1 MSSAPSID
9 LIDLK
14 TSGVQSPPL
23 RGQILRHSLWM
34 TLVGQVE
41 RVVGLLVT
49 FALRWGLSA
58 SDLGV
63 YSGLRLLLDNTNRSS
78 LGVAL
83 GAVQKT
89 TILNAQGKS
98 DEALYITNVAA
109 TSNTITSSIYG
120 AGLIFWGGRL
130 MMQHEIEWGV
140 GLVVVGVLAILK
152 RRQDFHIAILRS
164 ESKFGLVGR
173 LALIQ
178 SLVFT
183 FATLVGIILA
193 GFWGLIASLAI
204 GFLVQSVVLN
214 QNDPDR
220 NFQSCWDWHRTVGLA
235 ATGLPI
241 LAANSS
247 WAMLNTIDRA
257 LILTDMP
264 DGATQAGYYSI
275 AILATNWCS
284 DIAGRVGLVL
294 YPEYQRSI
302 GSGTKNTSVLIEAEK
317 ASLILFAVLSFLSLW
332 AILLGNLVLPAIF
345 PSLATGVTAI
355 QPMLAGSVAL
365 AATWP
370 LRQAWTAL
378 DRPWVLATVAGCVVI
393 PQYLAIQSV
402 AGGGSIVEIAQT
414 SSQFQV
420 IATILLFAITLTQT
434 QFQWVRLKWWT
445 LTIACI
451 AYCQAIESNLLLDLP
466 FMGRSNVVFTIY
478 QLLIASLPISVLA
491 VWFYRNQFHKISH
504 SSQMREN

>member
-1 MSSAPSID
+1 MSSAPSSID

-14 TSGVQSPPL
+14 TSGVQSSPL
-23 RGQILRHSLWM
+23 RGQILRHSFWM

-120 AGLIFWGGRL
+120 AALIFWGGRL
-130 MMQHEIEWGV
+130 MMQHEMEWGV
-140 GLVVVGVLAILK
+140 GLVVVGILAILK

-173 LALIQ
+173 LSLIQ

-220 NFQSCWDWHRTVGLA
+220 NFQSCWDWPRTFELA

-257 LILTDMP
+257 LILTNMP

-302 GSGTKNTSVLIEAEK
+302 GSGVKNSDILIEAEK

-345 PSLATGVTAI
+345 PRLSTGVTAI
-355 QPMLAGSVAL
+355 QPMLTGSVAL

-378 DRPWVLATVAGCVVI
+378 NRPWILALVAGSVSI
-393 PQYLAIQSV
+393 LQYFTIKAAVGRCTISDV
-402 AGGGSIVEIAQT
+402 ARI
-414 SSQFQV
+414 SSQFQI
-420 IATILLFAITLTQT
+420 IATIALFVITLTQT
-434 QFQWVRLKWWT
+434 KFQWNRLKWWT
-445 LTIACI
+445 LSIFWSG
-451 AYCQAIESNLLLDLP
+451 YCQAVGAILQVDQPLSSPTSSGHVIGLL
-466 FMGRSNVVFTIY
+466 MV
-478 QLLIASLPISVLA
+478 ASLPVIIFTAL
-491 VWFYRNQFHKISH
+491 FYQSYFLRNGH
-504 SSQMREN
+504 SGQMS

>member
-1 MSSAPSID
+1 MSSVVSID

-14 TSGVQSPPL
+14 AKEQQSSPVS
-23 RGQILRHSLWM
+23 GQILRHSLWL

-41 RVVGLLVT
+41 RIVGLVVT
-49 FALRWGLSA
+49 FAMRWGLSA
-58 SDLGV
+58 SDLGI
-63 YSGLRLLLDNTNRSS
+63 YTGLRLLLDNTSRSS

-89 TILNAQGKS
+89 TILNAQGKIN
-98 DEALYITNVAA
+98 EANDITNVAF
-109 TSNTITSSIYG
+109 TSNTLTSSIYG
-120 AGLIFWGGRL
+120 VGLMSWGGWL
-130 MMQHEIEWGV
+130 LFQKDWEWGI
-140 GLVVVGVLAILK
+140 GLVVVGILAILK

-178 SLVFT
+178 SLIFT
-183 FATLVGIILA
+183 FVTLVGIILA

-204 GFLVQSVVLN
+204 GFIAQSLVLHR
-214 QNDPDR
+214 NDPDR
-220 NFQSCWDWHRTVGLA
+220 TFISCWDWRCTVGLA
-235 ATGLPI
+235 SIGLPI
-241 LAANSS
+241 LAANST

-257 LILTDMP
+257 LILTQMP

-302 GSGTKNTSVLIEAEK
+302 GSGVKNTAILIEAEK
-317 ASLILFAVLSFLSLW
+317 ASLIIFAGLSFLSLW
-332 AILLGNLVLPAIF
+332 AILLGNLVLPVIF
-345 PSLATGVTAI
+345 PRLSTGVTAI

-378 DRPWVLATVAGCVVI
+378 DRPWILALVAGSVSI
-393 PQYLAIQSV
+393 LQYFTIKAAVGSCSIADV
-402 AGGGSIVEIAQT
+402 ARI
-414 SSQFQV
+414 SSQFQI
-420 IATILLFAITLTQT
+420 IATIALFVITWTQT
-434 QFQWVRLKWWT
+434 QFQWNRLKWWT
-445 LTIACI
+445 LSIFWSG
-451 AYCQAIESNLLLDLP
+451 YCQAVGAILQVDQPLSGSTSYGHVIGLLL
-466 FMGRSNVVFTIY
+466 V
-478 QLLIASLPISVLA
+478 ASLPVT
-491 VWFYRNQFHKISH
+491 VFTGWFYQNYFRKNGH
-504 SSQMREN
+504 SGQMR

>member
-1 MSSAPSID
+1 MSSVVSID

-14 TSGVQSPPL
+14 AKEPQSSPVS
-23 RGQILRHSLWM
+23 GQILRHSLWL

-41 RVVGLLVT
+41 RIVGLVVT
-49 FALRWGLSA
+49 FAMRWGLSA
-58 SDLGV
+58 SDLGI
-63 YSGLRLLLDNTNRSS
+63 YTGLRLLLDNTSRSS

-89 TILNAQGKS
+89 TILNVQGKIN
-98 DEALYITNVAA
+98 EANDITNVAF
-109 TSNTITSSIYG
+109 TSNTLTSSIYG
-120 AGLIFWGGRL
+120 VGLMSWGGWL
-130 MMQHEIEWGV
+130 LFQKDWEWGI
-140 GLVVVGVLAILK
+140 GLVVVGILAILK

-178 SLVFT
+178 SLIFT

-204 GFLVQSVVLN
+204 GFIAQSLVLHR
-214 QNDPDR
+214 NDPDR
-220 NFQSCWDWHRTVGLA
+220 TFESCWDWRCTVGLA
-235 ATGLPI
+235 SIGLPI
-241 LAANSS
+241 LAANST

-257 LILTDMP
+257 LILTQMP

-302 GSGTKNTSVLIEAEK
+302 GSGVKNTAILIEAEK
-317 ASLILFAVLSFLSLW
+317 ASLIIFAALSFLSLW
-332 AILLGNLVLPAIF
+332 AILLGNLVLPVIF
-345 PSLATGVTAI
+345 PRLSTGVTAI

-378 DRPWVLATVAGCVVI
+378 DRPWILALVAGSVSI
-393 PQYLAIQSV
+393 LQYFTITAAVGSCSIADV
-402 AGGGSIVEIAQT
+402 ARI
-414 SSQFQV
+414 SSQFQI
-420 IATILLFAITLTQT
+420 IATIALFVITWTQT
-434 QFQWVRLKWWT
+434 QFQWNRLKWWT
-445 LTIACI
+445 LSIFWSG
-451 AYCQAIESNLLLDLP
+451 YCQAVGAILQVDQPLSGSTSYGHVIGLLL
-466 FMGRSNVVFTIY
+466 V
-478 QLLIASLPISVLA
+478 ASLPVSVFTG
-491 VWFYRNQFHKISH
+491 WFYQSYFRKNGH
-504 SSQMREN
+504 SGQMR